1 MDDGWKNNV
10 RISCFE
16 SVLHWTRLYLYAAYC
31 GWLSLFVSLL
41 LPGPAPSR
49 NYRGKTISDFLQYI
63 NILMKAN
70 PTFKLSAMIRD
81 LKSLTYTQEKIAF

>member
-1 MDDGWKNNV
+1 MVEKIMYGFHAPGL
-10 RISCFE
+10 SCIE
-16 SVLHWTRLYLYAAYC
+16 HSCICMRCVLWMVITVCQPPPPR
-31 GWLSLFVSLL
+31 
-41 LPGPAPSR
+41 PSR

>member
-1 MDDGWKNNV
+1 MIEEMYGFHAPSLSSIEHGCICMQRIVDGYH
-10 RISCFE
+10 C
-16 SVLHWTRLYLYAAYC
+16 
-31 GWLSLFVSLL
+31 LSASS
-41 LPGPAPSR
+41 PASR

>member
-1 MDDGWKNNV
+1 MDDGLRNV
-10 RISCFE
+10 GISCSE
-16 SVLHWTRLYLYAAYC
+16 SVLHCTRLYLYALCIVDGYHC
-31 GWLSLFVSLL
+31 LSASS
-41 LPGPAPSR
+41 PASR

>member
-1 MDDGWKNNV
+1 MDDDWRNV
-10 RISCFE
+10 WISCSE
-16 SVLHWTRLYLYAAYC
+16 SVLHWTRLYLYVVQRIVDGYHC
-31 GWLSLFVSLL
+31 LSASSS
-41 LPGPAPSR
+41 PASR

>member
-1 MDDGWKNNV
+1 MLRV
-10 RISCFE
+10 CLALHTAV
-16 SVLHWTRLYLYAAYC
+16 SVCCAAYC

-41 LPGPAPSR
+41 LPASR

>member
-1 MDDGWKNNV
+1 MLRVCLALNTALSV
-10 RISCFE
+10 C
-16 SVLHWTRLYLYAAYC
+16 SVLWMVITVCQPPPPR
-31 GWLSLFVSLL
+31 
-41 LPGPAPSR
+41 PAWPSR

>member
-1 MDDGWKNNV
+1 MLRVCLALNTGV
-10 RISCFE
+10 
-16 SVLHWTRLYLYAAYC
+16 SVCCAAYC

>member
-1 MDDGWKNNV
+1 MLRV
-10 RISCFE
+10 CLALHTAV
-16 SVLHWTRLYLYAAYC
+16 SVCCAAYC

>member
-1 MDDGWKNNV
+1 MYGFHAPSLSCIAHGCICILYVVQRIVDGYH
-10 RISCFE
+10 C
-16 SVLHWTRLYLYAAYC
+16 
-31 GWLSLFVSLL
+31 LSASSS
-41 LPGPAPSR
+41 PASR

>member
-10 RISCFE
+10 RISCSE
-16 SVLHWTRLYLYAAYC
+16 SVLHWTRLYLYVQRIVDGYHC
-31 GWLSLFVSLL
+31 LSASS
-41 LPGPAPSR
+41 PASR

>member
-1 MDDGWKNNV
+1 MVEKIMYGFHAPSL
-10 RISCFE
+10 SCIE
-16 SVLHWTRLYLYAAYC
+16 HACICMLCSVLWMVITVCQPPPPR
-31 GWLSLFVSLL
+31 
-41 LPGPAPSR
+41 PAPSR
-49 NYRGKTISDFLQYI
+49 NYQGKTISDFLQYI

>member
-1 MDDGWKNNV
+1 MLRVCLALNTGV
-10 RISCFE
+10 SACC
-16 SVLHWTRLYLYAAYC
+16 AAYC

-41 LPGPAPSR
+41 LPTSR

>member
-1 MDDGWKNNV
+1 MLRVCLGLKTAV
-10 RISCFE
+10 
-16 SVLHWTRLYLYAAYC
+16 SVCCAAYC

-41 LPGPAPSR
+41 LPGPASR

>member
-1 MDDGWKNNV
+1 MLRV
-10 RISCFE
+10 CLALHTAVSVC
-16 SVLHWTRLYLYAAYC
+16 SVLWMVITVCQPPPPR
-31 GWLSLFVSLL
+31 
-41 LPGPAPSR
+41 PAPSR